1 MKKRF
6 IPLIIIF
13 MLTGFSSKPGD
24 LLYQNKPE
32 DIITMQSDEHT
43 WLIGLWEG
51 SEAGVEGG
59 EIVIKL
65 QLLPKGK
72 SRTWFGFVNSSNDWN
87 SDWLSGT
94 YEIYDGVIV
103 VTTNDVDIIY
113 SFDKK
118 KKAIYTASEMRL
130 YKQ

>member
-1 MKKRF
+1 MA
-6 IPLIIIF
+6 
-13 MLTGFSSKPGD
+13 
-24 LLYQNKPE
+24 
-32 DIITMQSDEHT
+32 
-43 WLIGLWEG
+43 W
-51 SEAGVEGG
+51 
-59 EIVIKL
+59 
-65 QLLPKGK
+65 
-72 SRTWFGFVNSSNDWN
+72 FVNSSNDWN

-118 KKAIYTASEMRL
+118 KKAIYTASELRL